1 MKDIPAFTTENG
13 AASLV
18 LKEIAYQGKAYF
30 IIRDSL
36 SPEELIKECV
46 DFCCACGAE
55 EIYGSGHVFLERWPF
70 YTSLVRMRGSVST
83 LMDTDAALWPVQET
97 TAETWREI
105 YNSTIKRVP
114 NAAWMTRT
122 NCQRMVEKGTGYFV
136 HRGEELLGIGMVDN
150 DTIEWICAVKDG
162 CGRDVLSALSHAIVG
177 DTVLLTVATR
187 NERAVR
193 FYEKNGFIKVS
204 ELSRWYRLK

>member
-1 MKDIPAFTTENG
+1 
-13 AASLV
+13 
-18 LKEIAYQGKAYF
+18 
-30 IIRDSL
+30 
-36 SPEELIKECV
+36 
-46 DFCCACGAE
+46 
-55 EIYGSGHVFLERWPF
+55 
-70 YTSLVRMRGSVST
+70 
-83 LMDTDAALWPVQET
+83 
-97 TAETWREI
+97 
-105 YNSTIKRVP
+105 
-114 NAAWMTRT
+114 
-122 NCQRMVEKGTGYFV
+122 MVEKGTGYFV